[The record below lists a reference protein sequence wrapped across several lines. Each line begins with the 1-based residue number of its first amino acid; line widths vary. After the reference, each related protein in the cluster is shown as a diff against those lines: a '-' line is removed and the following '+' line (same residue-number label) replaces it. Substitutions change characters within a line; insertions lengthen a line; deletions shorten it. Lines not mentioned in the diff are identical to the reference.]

1 MSRGTLEAAPRR
13 STERPR
19 PWLAEARARWRET
32 GRHRP
37 PGFVALFGV
46 VVVLNLVGLVMVL
59 SASSVVA
66 AEQYGTAWRFSQLHV
81 AWFLLGLAVLAV
93 SSRVDYRH
101 WRRAVVPLLAVSLF
115 LLAVVLVPGV
125 GIRVSGSS
133 RWLGFGPARMQ
144 PSEFAKLAMLIYAAH
159 VLTRR
164 GDRVDDWRLALKP
177 VLLVL
182 GAFVVLVMAQPD
194 MGTTSVLVAIAGV
207 VLFAGGVRFVH
218 LGTVGGVVAAAG
230 LVAAVSAPYRRARLL
245 SFANP
250 FADATGDGYQL
261 AQSLIALGSGGWTGE
276 GLGASRA
283 KWEFLPNAHTDF
295 IFAIVGEELGI
306 VGAFLVI
313 ALFGAFLVLGVR
325 TAIRAPDTFGS
336 LLALGVTG
344 WIVTQAVVNL
354 GAVTGLLPVT
364 GVPLPFVSFGGSA
377 LVAMMGG
384 TGLLLN
390 VARQGNDP

>member
-1 MSRGTLEAAPRR
+1 MSKGTLEALPRLPAGRR
-13 STERPR
+13 SQ
-19 PWLAEARARWRET
+19 WVGDVRARWRDA
-32 GRHRP
+32 GLRRP
-37 PGFVALFGV
+37 PGFIALLGV

-66 AEQYGTAWRFSQLHV
+66 AERYGSAWRFSRLHV
-81 AWFLLGLAVLAV
+81 VWSLLGFAVLAV
-93 SSRVDYRH
+93 ASRIDYRL
-101 WRRAVVPLLAVSLF
+101 WRRVVIPMLGVSLF
-115 LLAVVLVPGV
+115 LLAVVLAPGL

-133 RWLGFGPARMQ
+133 RWLGVGPVRMQ
-144 PSEFAKLAMLIYAAH
+144 PSELAKLSLLIYAAH

-164 GDRVDDWRLALKP
+164 GDRVEDWRVVLKP

-182 GAFVVLVMAQPD
+182 GAFVLLVMAQPD
-194 MGTTSVLVAIAGV
+194 MGTTAVLVTITGV
-207 VLFAGGVRFVH
+207 VLLGGGVRLVH
-218 LGTVGGVVAAAG
+218 LGTVAGVVAGAGFAA
-230 LVAAVSAPYRRARLL
+230 AMAAPYRRARML

-250 FADATGDGYQL
+250 FADAAGNGYQL
-261 AQSLIALGSGGWTGE
+261 AQSLIALGRGGWTGE

-295 IFAIVGEELGI
+295 IFAIVGEELGL
-306 VGAFLVI
+306 VGALLVV
-313 ALFGAFLVLGVR
+313 ALFGVFLVLGVR

-344 WIVTQAVVNL
+344 WIVGQASINL

-377 LVAMMGG
+377 LLAMMGG

-390 VARQGNDP
+390 VARQGNDR